1 MIWSPN
7 CIKVKICQIAWFP
20 MYFTQLFLEA
30 QTELED
36 KLGHF
41 EYLECLKSPFLVFSG
56 RFEVYRK
63 NAKGMKIKTMKISIK
78 R

>member
-1 MIWSPN
+1 
-7 CIKVKICQIAWFP
+7 

-41 EYLECLKSPFLVFSG
+41 EYLECLKSPFLVFSE

-63 NAKGMKIKTMKISIK
+63 NGKGMKMKT
-78 R
+78 